1 MDESEYSQHGYAT
14 SRKKSKNKFPLTD
27 ERMNDGLEFATNES
41 STENISSFRGNK
53 STTKAITSRRLKKK
67 TEL

>member
-1 MDESEYSQHGYAT
+1 MDESEYSQHGYMT

-27 ERMNDGLEFATNES
+27 ERMNDGYEYATNES
-41 STENISSFRGNK
+41 STENISSLRGPK
-53 STTKAITSRRLKKK
+53 SATKAITSRRLKKR